1 MKNDFFVTCHT
12 HTFFHIHNILSLKI
26 TMFLKAQTFKNKRK
40 RIFVSVLIK
49 VIINQVKMY
58 VRFRVQLYT
67 KNSETRILFP

>member
-12 HTFFHIHNILSLKI
+12 HTFFYIHNILSLKI